1 MRAARAG
8 ALAAVVC
15 LGPAPASAQP
25 APFEAAMEEALSE
38 AGLAAPLI
46 RCTALFRAFRLHGG
60 EGTPLGESA
69 AAREADLAATSV
81 AIWQSDTGTG
91 GTEAAV
97 EAIVPMVGAATDLFL
112 ARMGANLDAGGGVF
126 DPDLETELVYC
137 VALQDEIA
145 AQGED

>member
-1 MRAARAG
+1 
-8 ALAAVVC
+8 
-15 LGPAPASAQP
+15 
-25 APFEAAMEEALSE
+25 MEDALSG

-60 EGTPLGESA
+60 EGTPLGENA

-81 AIWQSDTGTG
+81 AIWQSDTGT
-91 GTEAAV
+91 EEIEVAV
-97 EAIVPMVGAATDLFL
+97 ETIVPMVGAATDLFL
-112 ARMGANLDAGGGVF
+112 ERMAANRDAGGGVF
-126 DPDLETELVYC
+126 DPELETELVYC